1 MKYVNSG
8 FTLIESIIVIV
19 LLGFAMLAFSTF
31 LAPQS
36 TLSGQVNYSNRASA
50 LGQSIMTD
58 LLARDYGSVSSGTP
72 IELGSS
78 YINFNV
84 NLTVDDNNPTASMQK
99 MTLIIIA
106 SNNPSYHF
114 SRLSRGSINEG

>member
-1 MKYVNSG
+1 MNIKNGKNG

-36 TLSGQVNYSNRASA
+36 ALSGQVNYSNRASA

-72 IELGSS
+72 IVLGSS
-78 YINFNV
+78 YTNFNV

-99 MTLIIIA
+99 MTLVITA
-106 SNNPSYHF
+106 SNNPPITLVAFKGEY
-114 SRLSRGSINEG
+114 

>member
-1 MKYVNSG
+1 MKNVNSG

-19 LLGFAMLAFSTF
+19 LLGFAMHAFSTF

-36 TLSGQVNYSNRASA
+36 ALSGQVNYSNRASA

-72 IELGSS
+72 IDLGSS
-78 YINFNV
+78 YTNFNV

-99 MTLIIIA
+99 MTLTITA
-106 SNNPSYHF
+106 SNNPSITLVAY
-114 SRLSRGSINEG
+114 RGDY

>member
-1 MKYVNSG
+1 MKYENSG

-36 TLSGQVNYSNRASA
+36 ALSGQVNYSNRASA

-58 LLARDYGSVSSGTP
+58 LLSRDYGSVSSGTP
-72 IELGSS
+72 IELGNT
-78 YINFNV
+78 YANFD
-84 NLTVDDNNPTASMQK
+84 VDLVVTNDTPTASMQK
-99 MTLIIIA
+99 FTLTIAA
-106 SNNPSYHF
+106 SNNPPITLVAYK
-114 SRLSRGSINEG
+114 GEY

>member
-1 MKYVNSG
+1 MRKRILNSG

-19 LLGFAMLAFSTF
+19 LLSFAMLAFSIF

-36 TLSGQVNYSNRASA
+36 ALSGQVNYSNRASA

-72 IELGSS
+72 IELGST
-78 YINFNV
+78 YTNFD
-84 NLTVDDNNPTASMQK
+84 VDLVVTNDTPTTSMQK
-99 MTLIIIA
+99 FTLTITA
-106 SNNPSYHF
+106 SNNPPITLVAYK
-114 SRLSRGSINEG
+114 GEY

>member
-1 MKYVNSG
+1 MIKKATQRG

-36 TLSGQVNYSNRASA
+36 ALSGQANYTNRASA

-58 LLARDYGSVSSGTP
+58 LLARDYGTVSSGTP
-72 IELGSS
+72 IDLGSS
-78 YINFNV
+78 YTNFNV
-84 NLTVDDNNPTASMQK
+84 DLSVEDYTVDSLQQI
-99 MTLIIIA
+99 TLTITA
-106 SNNPSYHF
+106 SNNPPITIVAFKGNY
-114 SRLSRGSINEG
+114 

>member
-1 MKYVNSG
+1 MRKGFLNHG
-8 FTLIESIIVIV
+8 FTLIESIVVIV
-19 LLGFAMLAFSTF
+19 FLGFAMLAFSTF

-36 TLSGQVNYSNRASA
+36 VLSGQVNYSNRASA

-72 IELGSS
+72 IDLGSS
-78 YINFNV
+78 YTNFNV

-99 MTLIIIA
+99 MTLTITA
-106 SNNPSYHF
+106 SNNPSITLVAY
-114 SRLSRGSINEG
+114 RGDY

>member
-36 TLSGQVNYSNRASA
+36 ALSGQVNYSNRASA
-50 LGQSIMTD
+50 LSQSIMTD

-72 IELGSS
+72 IDLGST
-78 YINFNV
+78 YTNFDVELIVTND
-84 NLTVDDNNPTASMQK
+84 TPTTSMQK
-99 MTLIIIA
+99 FTLTITA
-106 SNNPSYHF
+106 SNNPPITLVAFKGEY
-114 SRLSRGSINEG
+114 

>member
-1 MKYVNSG
+1 MNIKNGKNG

-36 TLSGQVNYSNRASA
+36 ALSGQVNYSNRASA

-72 IELGSS
+72 IVLGSS
-78 YINFNV
+78 YVNFNV

-99 MTLIIIA
+99 MTLIITA
-106 SNNPSYHF
+106 SNNPPITLVAFKGEY
-114 SRLSRGSINEG
+114 